1 MFLVYLFIFRKSGV
15 DEIMQ
20 ALFVFVVTLVRL
32 FLHSFFA
39 CVVAFLFARAT
50 NR

>member
-1 MFLVYLFIFRKSGV
+1 
-15 DEIMQ
+15 MQ

-39 CVVAFLFARAT
+39 CIVAFLLHEQRPDNSFLRRKSVMVFT
-50 NR
+50 